1 MFEQKVIY
9 MITKGVNLNKMKPKQ
24 SIGEN
29 VRDYRKK
36 RGLEQR
42 ELALITELSGP
53 TISNIERNVKMPS
66 IKTLAKI
73 ARVLHCSV
81 SDLMQD
87 AVEVN

>member
-1 MFEQKVIY
+1 
-9 MITKGVNLNKMKPKQ
+9 MKLKQ

-36 RGLEQR
+36 RGLDQR
-42 ELALITELSGP
+42 ELALIAELSGP
-53 TISNIERNVKMPS
+53 TISNIERNIKMPS

-81 SDLMQD
+81 SDLIED
-87 AVEVN
+87 SVEGN